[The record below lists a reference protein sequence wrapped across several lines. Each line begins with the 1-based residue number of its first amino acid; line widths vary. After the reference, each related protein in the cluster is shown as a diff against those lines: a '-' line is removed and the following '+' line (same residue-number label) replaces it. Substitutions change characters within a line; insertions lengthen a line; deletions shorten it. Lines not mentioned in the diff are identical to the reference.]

1 MNIQMYSEFLAVL
14 SQIFL
19 ALEGNIKDLGKYLG
33 AGVAAI
39 GFLGAGI
46 GQGNAAGMAAEAVGR
61 NPEAEQKIM
70 KVLIVGA
77 AIAESGAI
85 YSLVVAIIL
94 CFVV

>member
-1 MNIQMYSEFLAVL
+1 MNIQICSEFLAVL

-19 ALEGNIKDLGKYLG
+19 ALEGNVKDLGKFLG
-33 AGVAAI
+33 AGFATI
-39 GFLGAGI
+39 GCLGAGI

-70 KVLIVGA
+70 KTMIVGA

-85 YSLVVAIIL
+85 YSLIIAIIL